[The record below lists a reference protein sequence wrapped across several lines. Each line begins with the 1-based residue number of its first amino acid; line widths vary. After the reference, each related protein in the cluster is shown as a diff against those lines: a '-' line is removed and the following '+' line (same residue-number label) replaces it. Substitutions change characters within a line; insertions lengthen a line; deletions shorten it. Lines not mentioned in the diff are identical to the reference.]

1 MRIKT
6 CCRQRRT
13 SGRVSERVFFA
24 ALPLQQQERISQTNQ
39 SDMVVPTRPASTFV
53 MIQPELFLQLLV
65 VLLYA
70 PAQLRQTG
78 QPLQRRLNGQV
89 GKPVLGR
96 CCFIL
101 GPLDQDPNLF
111 QLGVVS
117 NMTVSG
123 LDAAGGETALL
134 RPRLPSRQ
142 RTVFHSSA
150 ARAMAIASNEVGLSL

>member
-24 ALPLQQQERISQTNQ
+24 ALPFQQQERISQTNQ

-65 VLLYA
+65 VLLHA

-89 GKPVLGR
+89 GKPVLGGR
-96 CCFIL
+96 CFIL
-101 GPLDQDPNLF
+101 GPLDQNPNLF
-111 QLGVVS
+111 QLGVV
-117 NMTVSG
+117 VEHDRERVG
-123 LDAAGGETALL
+123 RGG
-134 RPRLPSRQ
+134 R
-142 RTVFHSSA
+142 
-150 ARAMAIASNEVGLSL
+150 